1 MTKILDGKATSLAIE
16 AELTEA
22 VNARLAAGRKRPHL
36 AAVLVGDNPA
46 SRAYVGHK
54 VKACARVGFESAL
67 VEKPADISQD
77 DLLAVVEELNHNPDV
92 DGFIVQLPL
101 PDHIDDQ
108 AVLEAVNPAK
118 DVDGFHPVNAGKMS
132 LDLPCFLPATPM
144 GIMSLLDRAGID
156 TQGHAFWG
164 AVPSLVRPW
173 RSCCAATA
181 LRGVTVT
188 VCHSRT
194 QHLAEHTQRADIL
207 VAAVGRAHFVTAD
220 MVKEGAVVID
230 VGINRIPDA
239 TKNDLTTGDVD
250 FDQVAPKCSDTPVP
264 GGVGPMTI
272 ASLMQT
278 LGLRQQR
285 HRLGRPATNAGCSVR
300 LNWPHGAASPHG
312 PTPWWD
318 VWWWK
323 TTDCWEKAG
332 T

>member
-1 MTKILDGKATSLAIE
+1 MHNLLDGKATSLAIE

-22 VNARLAAGRKRPHL
+22 VQDRIAKGQKRPHL

-54 VKACARVGFESAL
+54 VKACARVGFESTL
-67 VEKPADISQD
+67 VEKPVDISQD
-77 DLLAVVEELNHNPDV
+77 ALLEVVRNLNNDPGI

-108 AVLEAVNPAK
+108 AVLEAVLPSK

-156 TQGHAFWG
+156 TQGKHAVILG
-164 AVPSLVRPW
+164 
-173 RSCCAATA
+173 RSSIVGTPMA
-181 LRGVTVT
+181 LLLRRNSAPGNCTVT

-194 QHLAEHTQRADIL
+194 QNLAEHTRRADIL
-207 VAAVGRAHFVTAD
+207 VAAIGRAHSVTAD

-239 TKNDLTTGDVD
+239 SKKSGSRLTGDVD
-250 FDQVAPKCSDTPVP
+250 FEAVAAKASWITPVP

-272 ASLMQT
+272 ASLMQNT
-278 LGLRQQR
+278 LQACANR
-285 HRLGRPATNAGCSVR
+285 TS
-300 LNWPHGAASPHG
+300 
-312 PTPWWD
+312 
-318 VWWWK
+318 
-323 TTDCWEKAG
+323 
-332 T
+332 

>member
-16 AELTEA
+16 AELTDA

-54 VKACARVGFESAL
+54 VKACARVGFESTL
-67 VEKPADISQD
+67 VEKPADISQE

-156 TQGHAFWG
+156 TQGKHAVILGRSSIVGTPMALLLRRNG
-164 AVPSLVRPW
+164 APGN
-173 RSCCAATA
+173 C
-181 LRGVTVT
+181 TVT

-194 QHLAEHTQRADIL
+194 QHLAEHTRRADIL
-207 VAAVGRAHFVTAD
+207 VAAIGRAHFVTAD

-239 TKNDLTTGDVD
+239 TKKSGSRLTGDVD
-250 FDQVAPKCSDTPVP
+250 FDQVAPKCSWITPVP

-272 ASLMQT
+272 ASLMQNT
-278 LGLRQQR
+278 LQ
-285 HRLGRPATNAGCSVR
+285 ACANKDT
-300 LNWPHGAASPHG
+300 
-312 PTPWWD
+312 
-318 VWWWK
+318 
-323 TTDCWEKAG
+323 
-332 T
+332 

>member
-54 VKACARVGFESAL
+54 VKACARVGFDSTL

-77 DLLAVVEELNHNPDV
+77 DLLAVVEELNQNPDV

-108 AVLEAVNPAK
+108 AVLESVNPAK

-156 TQGHAFWG
+156 TQGKNAVILGRSSIVGTPMALLLRRNG
-164 AVPSLVRPW
+164 APGN
-173 RSCCAATA
+173 C
-181 LRGVTVT
+181 TVT

-194 QHLAEHTQRADIL
+194 QHLAEHTRRADIL
-207 VAAVGRAHFVTAD
+207 VAAIGRAHFVTAD

-239 TKNDLTTGDVD
+239 TKKSGSRLTGDVD
-250 FDQVAPKCSDTPVP
+250 FDQVAPKCSWITPVP

-272 ASLMQT
+272 ASLMQNT
-278 LGLRQQR
+278 LQ
-285 HRLGRPATNAGCSVR
+285 ACANKDT
-300 LNWPHGAASPHG
+300 
-312 PTPWWD
+312 
-318 VWWWK
+318 
-323 TTDCWEKAG
+323 
-332 T
+332 

>member
-1 MTKILDGKATSLAIE
+1 MTKILDGKATSMAIE

-54 VKACARVGFESAL
+54 VKACARVGFDSTL

-156 TQGHAFWG
+156 TQGKHAVILGRSSIVGTPMALLLRRNG
-164 AVPSLVRPW
+164 APGN
-173 RSCCAATA
+173 C
-181 LRGVTVT
+181 TVT

-194 QHLAEHTQRADIL
+194 QHLAEHTRRADIL
-207 VAAVGRAHFVTAD
+207 VAAIGRAHFVTAD
-220 MVKEGAVVID
+220 MVKDGAVVID

-239 TKNDLTTGDVD
+239 TKKSGSRLTGDVD
-250 FDQVAPKCSDTPVP
+250 FDQVAPKCSWITPVP

-272 ASLMQT
+272 ASLMQNT
-278 LGLRQQR
+278 LQ
-285 HRLGRPATNAGCSVR
+285 ACANKDT
-300 LNWPHGAASPHG
+300 
-312 PTPWWD
+312 
-318 VWWWK
+318 
-323 TTDCWEKAG
+323 
-332 T
+332 

>member
-54 VKACARVGFESAL
+54 VKACARVGFESTL

-156 TQGHAFWG
+156 TQGKHAVILGRSSIVGTPMALLLRRNG
-164 AVPSLVRPW
+164 APGN
-173 RSCCAATA
+173 C
-181 LRGVTVT
+181 TVT

-194 QHLAEHTQRADIL
+194 QHLAEHTRRADIL
-207 VAAVGRAHFVTAD
+207 VAAIGRAHFVTAD

-239 TKNDLTTGDVD
+239 TKKSGSRLTGDVD
-250 FDQVAPKCSDTPVP
+250 FDQVAPKCSWITPVP

-272 ASLMQT
+272 ASLMQNT
-278 LGLRQQR
+278 LQ
-285 HRLGRPATNAGCSVR
+285 ACANKDT
-300 LNWPHGAASPHG
+300 
-312 PTPWWD
+312 
-318 VWWWK
+318 
-323 TTDCWEKAG
+323 
-332 T
+332 